1 MNENKTEDITIFTA
15 GLDSEGEVWAESVLG
30 KVSYEQYLQMVEMLL
45 TDLYTGMTIEKTD
58 LQEDLHE
65 IIEQLEPLPD
75 ANHDHTH

>member
-1 MNENKTEDITIFTA
+1 MNENKTEDITVFTS
-15 GLDSEGEVWAESVLG
+15 GLDGDGEVWAESVLG

-58 LQEDLHE
+58 LQQALHE

-75 ANHDHTH
+75 ADHDYTH